1 MKTSVVGLLV
11 LTLCCTSLHGQEL
24 PSGKAGASRAKP
36 VKRLALKGATVLT
49 VSGEPLT
56 GGTVLIE
63 DGKIAAVGK
72 DLALPEGVQVVDL
85 TGSFLFPGLI
95 DAGSYIGLLPSE
107 AAERKGGLAVKDGLD
122 PFDSRLRRVLAGG
135 VTAAFVSPRHH
146 QASTGVLG
154 TVIRIKPGEKP
165 ENMVLKETAAVRTSI
180 GVSSGTVSDTLS
192 RWKSYQ
198 SVVRVLKGVKSY
210 TEAKKKYGKDLEKW
224 KKDLKEW
231 RKKVGLPA
239 EEKKTSKDAGPKKN
253 GKKEVKKK
261 TDKTAK
267 KTVKKTADKTAK
279 KTAKKTTTTKKKKV
293 PKRPRKPRTPRKDP
307 VKEALEAVLEK
318 KIPLRVEAHRAE
330 DIRRA
335 LNLVETFDLSL
346 VLEGATEAGALA
358 KEVETAGASV
368 VAGPLVLFDPRRL
381 EYANFDASTPTRL
394 IHAGIPV
401 ALASASS
408 NPLASRFMGLMA
420 AYAAGP
426 GLKRNQALKTI
437 TLDAARILGVEDR
450 IGSIQKGKSA
460 DLVVA
465 DRHPLETGCVV
476 STVFIEGVVVYSA
489 RNP

>member
-1 MKTSVVGLLV
+1 MNTRVVGLLV
-11 LTLCCTSLHGQEL
+11 LALCCTSLSGQE
-24 PSGKAGASRAKP
+24 PSSQKDGAIRAEP

-56 GGTVLIE
+56 RGTVLIE

-72 DLALPEGVQVVDL
+72 DLALPKGVQVVDL

-95 DAGSYIGLLPSE
+95 DAGSNLGLLPGDV
-107 AAERKGGLAVKDGLD
+107 AERKGGLAVKDGLD
-122 PFDSRLRRVLAGG
+122 PFDPGLRRVLAGG
-135 VTAAFVSPRHH
+135 VTAAFVSPRQH

-154 TVIRIKPGEKP
+154 AVIRIRPGDRP
-165 ENMVLKETAAVRTSI
+165 EDMILKETAAVRTSI

-198 SVVRVLKGVKSY
+198 SVVRILKGVKAY
-210 TEAKKKYGKDLEKW
+210 TEAKKKYEKDLEKW
-224 KKDLKEW
+224 KKDLKTW
-231 RKKVGLPA
+231 RKKAGIPV
-239 EEKKTSKDAGPKKN
+239 EKKKTSKEDKSKKN
-253 GKKEVKKK
+253 EKKASTKK
-261 TDKTAK
+261 TEK
-267 KTVKKTADKTAK
+267 KTKKAAST
-279 KTAKKTTTTKKKKV
+279 KKKV
-293 PKRPRKPRTPRKDP
+293 PKRPKKPRAPRKDP

-335 LNLVETFDLSL
+335 LNLVETFDIRL

-358 KEVETAGASV
+358 KEVEAAEASV

-381 EYANFDASTPTRL
+381 EYANFDASTPARL
-394 IHAGIPV
+394 INAGVPV

-420 AYAAGP
+420 AYAAGH
-426 GLKRNQALKTI
+426 GMTRNQALRTI

-476 STVFIEGVVVYSA
+476 STVFIDGVVVYTSS
-489 RNP
+489 NQ